1 MAPTRERQQRAA
13 ARARLEREMTT
24 RAESAR
30 KRRQRNAY
38 IGAGLAVAVLIAG
51 GTWLG
56 LSLTGK
62 KKEPAAT
69 TAAPSG
75 CQWIADDPAANPQL
89 KDVGKPS
96 TDVPKSGKQ
105 TLTLNTTQGVIEIEM
120 NVTGA
125 PCTSA
130 STAYLASQKFYDG
143 SKCHREVTEGFKI
156 LQCGDP
162 TATGQGG
169 PTYTMAE
176 ENLPTGQNPA
186 YQRGVVAMAKTQQ
199 PSSTGSQF
207 FLVDADIPLASAD
220 GQSTGGLPADY
231 TILGTITK
239 GMDVLDKVIKAGA
252 VGQDGKAT
260 GDGKPKLEVKI
271 TTATV
276 GDVIP
281 S

>member
-1 MAPTRERQQRAA
+1 MAPTREQQQRAA
-13 ARARLEREMTT
+13 ARARLEREMTA
-24 RAESAR
+24 RAEAAR

-38 IGAGLAVAVLIAG
+38 IGAGLAVVVLIAA

-56 LSLTGK
+56 LALTGK
-62 KKEPAAT
+62 DKKPAT

-75 CQWIADDPAANPQL
+75 CQWIPDDASQNPNL
-89 KDVGKPS
+89 KDVGKPP

-120 NVTGA
+120 NVGAA

-130 STAYLASQKFYDG
+130 SMAYLASQKFFDG

-169 PTYTMAE
+169 PAYKMAE

-207 FLVDADIPLASAD
+207 FLVDADIPLSD
-220 GQSTGGLPADY
+220 GQSTGGLTADY

-239 GMDVLDKVIKAGA
+239 GLDVLDKVIKAGA
-252 VGQDGKAT
+252 IGEDGKPA

-271 TTATV
+271 TSATV
-276 GDVIP
+276 GSVVP
-281 S
+281 G

>member
-13 ARARLEREMTT
+13 ARARLEREMTL
-24 RAESAR
+24 RAEAAR

-56 LSLTGK
+56 LALSGK
-62 KKEPAAT
+62 KKEPAPV
-69 TAAPSG
+69 AAPSG
-75 CQWIADDPAANPQL
+75 CQWIADDPSANPQL
-89 KDVGKPS
+89 KEVGKPP
-96 TDVPKSGKQ
+96 TDVPKAGTQ
-105 TLTLNTTQGVIEIEM
+105 TLTLDTSQGVIEIEM
-120 NVTGA
+120 NVAAA

-130 STAYLASQKFYDG
+130 SMAYLASQKFFDG

-169 PTYTMAE
+169 PTYKMAE

-186 YQRGVVAMAKTQQ
+186 YQRGVVAMAKTQA

-207 FLVDADIPLASAD
+207 FLVDADIPLANE
-220 GQSTGGLPADY
+220 QSTGGLTADY

-239 GMDVLDKVIKAGA
+239 GLDILDKIITAGA
-252 VGQDGKAT
+252 VGEDGKAA
-260 GDGKPKLEVKI
+260 GDGKPKVEVKI
-271 TTATV
+271 NKATV
-276 GDVIP
+276 GEVVAQ
-281 S
+281 